1 MPAKGAN
8 PASAPMPSVFG
19 DAAEQIRVMQD
30 QQSGEIGVVDPRTLD
45 ACTDSCSSKL
55 TRVFQECMPKTKDS
69 PRRLPK
75 EPANQDQFFTE
86 VSKRYKCFRFFEGT
100 VLN

>member
-55 TRVFQECMPKTKDS
+55 TKVFQECMPIRAQTALVS
-69 PRRLPK
+69 FAL
-75 EPANQDQFFTE
+75 FTPLI
-86 VSKRYKCFRFFEGT
+86 R
-100 VLN
+100 